1 MKLSGSMLKL
11 FDYDIGQ
18 PTINRLKQRAAEL
31 YQDGYEEIK
40 ETLLHGKLI
49 HADETHLSTKSS

>member
-31 YQDGYEEIK
+31 YQADTRRSRRRYCMES
-40 ETLLHGKLI
+40 LYMLMKL
-49 HADETHLSTKSS
+49 T